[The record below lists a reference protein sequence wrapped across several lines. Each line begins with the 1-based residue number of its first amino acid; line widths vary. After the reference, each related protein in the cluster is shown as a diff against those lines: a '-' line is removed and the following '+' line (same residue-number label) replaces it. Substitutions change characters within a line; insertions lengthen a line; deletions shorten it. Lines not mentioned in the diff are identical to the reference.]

1 MKSGNSGRA
10 SLPVLDPQ
18 YITLD
23 ITYRCPR
30 SCAFCFMARSSA
42 AARPAKEMTRAEL
55 GRLVNS
61 LAGKPRKFY
70 ISGGEPLLRPDL
82 PWLVKRIKAAGHYC
96 RVITSLSCA
105 PETALKLI
113 DAGLDELT
121 VSVHGTPELHDASVG
136 APGAFAGIAKT
147 VAAINARRAGRST
160 KLVFWCTVNKA
171 NHAVLHSVYKALSAL
186 GPDAIA
192 FHHLDFI
199 TEENLAAT
207 AEIFRG
213 ELGCEAGLKVSQE
226 MARAIS
232 ASRLHAQIMK
242 IKAEKDPGVRF
253 DLELSPGEMKRWYDP
268 SAVLKKKGFC
278 MSPWNGIWVDPA
290 GEIISCQPLGH
301 KLGSALKENCLKTF
315 NGPAYA
321 RFRKTL
327 ARHGGFLPT
336 CSRCGRTAYM
346 SGSRDTSRQAARP
359 AKAPPEKNRP

>member
-1 MKSGNSGRA
+1 MKMESPGQA
-10 SLPVLDPQ
+10 ALPVLDPQ

-42 AARPAKEMTRAEL
+42 ANRPAKEMTRAEL
-55 GRLVNS
+55 GRLVDS

-82 PWLVKRIKAAGHYC
+82 PWLVRRIKAAGHYC
-96 RVITSLSCA
+96 RVITSLSYA

-136 APGAFAGIAKT
+136 APGAFAGIAAA
-147 VAAINARRAGRST
+147 VAAINARRAGKTT
-160 KLVFWCTVNKA
+160 KLVFWSTMNKA
-171 NHAVLHSVYKALSAL
+171 NHAALHSVYKALSEL

-199 TEENLAAT
+199 TAENLAAT
-207 AEIFRG
+207 AGIFRG
-213 ELGCEAGLKVSQE
+213 ELGCEAGLKVSEQ
-226 MARAIS
+226 MARGIS
-232 ASRLHAQIMK
+232 ARRLYAQILK
-242 IKAEKDPGVRF
+242 IKAEKDPRVRF
-253 DLELSPGEMKRWYDP
+253 DLELSLKEMEKWYDP
-268 SAVLKKKGFC
+268 AARLKKKGFC

-301 KLGSALKENCLKTF
+301 KLGSALKGNCLKAF

-346 SGSRDTSRQAARP
+346 SGSRDTSRKP
-359 AKAPPEKNRP
+359 LK